1 MNSPRSPNAPKRRVG
16 VYERLGRSASAS
28 PAKTIG
34 IAIAA
39 VAIIIVLMVIL
50 SRSW

>member
-1 MNSPRSPNAPKRRVG
+1 MDSPRSPNAPKRRVG

-28 PAKTIG
+28 PARTISIG
-34 IAIAA
+34 IVAL
-39 VAIIIVLMVIL
+39 AIIIVLMVVL